1 MGENRVSSGVPDLD
15 ELLGGLIAGD
25 NVVWAYDDAE
35 IVASFE
41 VAFFAEGV
49 RLGLPCCF
57 VTTSEAPSQ
66 VMQRLGSQTTVLD
79 ARRGEPFADPLRLEQ
94 RVLEAARASVGRFAF
109 EGLDAFAHRLGPKRA
124 LGLFSRVCPQLFDLG
139 SIAYWRAPVR
149 ELGASFLDEVRKV
162 TQCVLQISGGQL
174 RILKAEGQRVGT
186 EGRLLR
192 IVAGEDGMLG
202 LSTEGSLGRLASG
215 LRRIRAQRHLTQAEL
230 AHLAGVSPSAISQTE
245 AGHRGLSL
253 DTVVTLSEQL
263 QLSIDDLLNYEPGAD
278 YVLARRD
285 RAGTGATQIP
295 LLDDPGVGLRAYLI
309 RIPPGEVGVPP
320 ISHKGVELVVVGT
333 GLVQL
338 NLGTDM
344 PVMRAGDAVLA
355 TRVAISGWRNL
366 LGEPARLFW
375 ILRD

>member
-1 MGENRVSSGVPDLD
+1 MAR
-15 ELLGGLIAGD
+15 
-25 NVVWAYDDAE
+25 
-35 IVASFE
+35 FE

-57 VTTSEAPSQ
+57 VTTSEPPSQ
-66 VMQRLGSQTTVLD
+66 VIKRLGSHTTVLD
-79 ARRGEPFADPLRLEQ
+79 ARRGKPFADPMRLEQ
-94 RVLEAARASVGRFAF
+94 AVLEAARGSVGRFAV
-109 EGLDAFAHRLGPKRA
+109 EGLDAFVHRLGRKRA

-149 ELGASFLDEVRKV
+149 ELGAPFLDQIRKV
-162 TQCVLQISGGQL
+162 TQCVLQIRGGQL
-174 RILKAEGQRVGT
+174 RVVKAEGQRVGT
-186 EGRLLR
+186 EGRLMK
-192 IVAGEDGMLG
+192 IVAGEDGMPG
-202 LSTEGSLGRLASG
+202 LRAEGSVGRLASG
-215 LRRIRAQRHLTQAEL
+215 LRRIREQRHLTQAEL

-253 DTVVTLSEQL
+253 DTVITLSEQL
-263 QLSIDDLLNYEPGAD
+263 QLSIDALLSYEPGAD
-278 YVLARRD
+278 YVLARRE
-285 RAGTGATQIP
+285 RAGIGATQIP

-309 RIPPGEVGVPP
+309 QIPPGEAGVPP
-320 ISHKGVELVVVGT
+320 IPHKGVELVVVGT

-355 TRVAISGWRNL
+355 TRVPISGWRNL